1 MFSPIDDFLNE
12 LPKMVEFNLPKG
24 KCSVWVDGCEVA
36 ENLTKETAKIIKGSW
51 IEKGYDDVQ
60 IQDDEFNG

>member
-1 MFSPIDDFLNE
+1 MSIVDDFLNE
-12 LPKMVEFNLPKG
+12 LPKMVEPQLPKG
-24 KCSVWVDGCEVA
+24 KCSVWVGGCEVA
-36 ENLTKETAKIIKGSW
+36 ENLTKEIAKIVKGSW